1 MDKKETKKIR
11 FIDSRYNTLFY
22 VPDGGKVVLTYS
34 DGTRAV
40 RTCSFIDE
48 YHTRVG
54 GSVYHIC
61 EFAEKMERN
70 GTSYMPEA
78 PQELPDRCY
87 ATMPDTGA
95 LFMIL
100 KGNREYYPSYQSA
113 PRREQNEM
121 TAARENQRLGVT
133 PQQAAAMLGGYLHG
147 WDSPMAQTAGYSLKG
162 EPLYQ
167 A

>member
-1 MDKKETKKIR
+1 
-11 FIDSRYNTLFY
+11 
-22 VPDGGKVVLTYS
+22 
-34 DGTRAV
+34 
-40 RTCSFIDE
+40 
-48 YHTRVG
+48 
-54 GSVYHIC
+54 
-61 EFAEKMERN
+61 MERN

-95 LFMIL
+95 LFMVL
-100 KGNREYYPSYQSA
+100 KGSREYYPSYQSA

-147 WDSPMAQTAGYSLKG
+147 WDSPAARTDNYDLKG
-162 EPLYQ
+162 NPLPQ
-167 A
+167 VC